1 MKSSDEHLSPG
12 EKVYPLKFLCDYV
25 MQRREELTNYET
37 QDLKEAIQI
46 MQHLE
51 RLVGRID
58 AECSGGKAQVP
69 REALLAARALLRK
82 IRFFRFLFLSFFFFP
97 LSNI

>member
-58 AECSGGKAQVP
+58 AECSGERRRF
-69 REALLAARALLRK
+69 RERRCSRRARTSWRCMMPWSGIGA
-82 IRFFRFLFLSFFFFP
+82 S
-97 LSNI
+97 